1 LVLTLKRHH
10 VRNGPTQ
17 SKPIKGEYRI
27 DASLWHILPRCEGAM
42 DSSESHSGK
51 KGKNPLTRAHATPTN
66 LGHVAFVLETLIGR
80 SKPALDR
87 FASHCKALAMLS
99 GLLSGRFLGRL
110 L

>member
-1 LVLTLKRHH
+1 
-10 VRNGPTQ
+10 
-17 SKPIKGEYRI
+17 
-27 DASLWHILPRCEGAM
+27 M

-87 FASHCKALAMLS
+87 FCEPLQSTGYAI